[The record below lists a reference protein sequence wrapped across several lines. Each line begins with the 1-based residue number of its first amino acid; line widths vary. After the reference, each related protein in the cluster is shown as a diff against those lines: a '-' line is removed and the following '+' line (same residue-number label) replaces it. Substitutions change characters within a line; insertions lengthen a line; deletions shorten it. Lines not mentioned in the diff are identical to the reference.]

1 MQTIPHTLSWGHDIP
16 DPMRPARFRVESVHH
31 ELTGVFTVGLK
42 PLDETQTFDFAPGQF
57 NMLYQFGVGEVPIS
71 VSGDPARP
79 TTLLHTIRAV
89 GSVTNALQ
97 RVLPGTMLG
106 VRGPFGTSWP
116 VAAAEGSDLVILA
129 GGIGLA
135 PLRPLIY
142 QVLANRSRF
151 GAVCIFY
158 GARTPDEI
166 LYRDELEQWRGR
178 FDLTV
183 EVTVDRAGPDWLGRV
198 GVVTKL
204 LASKGF
210 SPPDT
215 LACLCGPEIMMR
227 YAVLALHDQGVGDQQ
242 IYVSLERNM
251 KCAVGFCGH
260 CQFGGAFV
268 CKDGPVFRFDTIAE
282 RFDTR
287 EI

>member
-1 MQTIPHTLSWGHDIP
+1 MTQAAPGLAWR
-16 DPMRPARFRVESVHH
+16 PMIADAMLPARYRVDAIRR
-31 ELTGVFTVGLK
+31 ELTGVFTLALVPVDGGDAL
-42 PLDETQTFDFAPGQF
+42 TFAPGQY

-71 VSGDPARP
+71 LSGDPARP
-79 TTLLHTIRAV
+79 RPLIHTIRAV

-97 RVLPGTMLG
+97 HLSLG
-106 VRGPFGTSWP
+106 GMVGLRGPFGTHWP
-116 VAAAEGSDLVILA
+116 FDEAQGADLVIMA

-142 QVLANRSRF
+142 QVLANRKRY

-166 LYRDELEQWRGR
+166 LYRDELEQWRSR

-198 GVVTKL
+198 GVVTRL
-204 LASKGF
+204 LSAKGF

-215 LACLCGPEIMMR
+215 VACLCGPEIMMR
-227 YAVLALHDQGVGDQQ
+227 YAVLALRDQGVGPER
-242 IYVSLERNM
+242 IYVSMERNM
-251 KCAVGFCGH
+251 QCGVGFCGH
-260 CQFGGAFV
+260 CQFGASFV
-268 CKDGPVFRFDTIAE
+268 CRDGPVFRFDGIAE
-282 RFDTR
+282 RFDIR